1 MYLVQHKSLLPSPFS
16 FLLKFKKTTPFSQ
29 QNYIFARLKMIMK
42 YYIVA
47 GEASGDLL
55 GSYLMKS
62 IKKLDNNADF
72 RCWGGDLM
80 EAQGGEI
87 IKHYKDLAFMG
98 FWEVATHLRTILKNI
113 AICKIDILLY
123 EPDVIVL
130 IDYPGFNMRIAQFAK
145 EKNIRVVYYVS
156 PQIWAWK
163 RNRVHKIKRDVDTLI
178 PILPF
183 EKDFY
188 AKYNYEAHYVGHPL
202 LDVINDE
209 MQKDDWQTFKS
220 TYKLDERPVIAVL
233 PGSRR
238 QELKKM
244 LPVMVQMA
252 EQFPEYQFV
261 MSKVKWQPLS
271 LYQSYIKNK
280 PITLVEGNTY
290 SLLHHAKA
298 AMVTSGTATLETA
311 LWNVPQVVC
320 YKSSVVSYL
329 IARAL
334 VGTRIRYI
342 SLVNLILNKP
352 VVMELL
358 QSDCNPKKLK
368 EELTKILQNIDVIDT
383 MKDNYEQLRHV
394 LGDAGASDNAAKL
407 IVKDEIR

>member
-1 MYLVQHKSLLPSPFS
+1 
-16 FLLKFKKTTPFSQ
+16 
-29 QNYIFARLKMIMK
+29 MK
-42 YYIVA
+42 YYIIA

-62 IKKLDNNADF
+62 IKKLDAHADF

-80 EAQGGEI
+80 KAQGGEI

-98 FWEVATHLRTILKNI
+98 FWEVFKNLRTILKNI
-113 AICKIDILLY
+113 RICKTDILFY
-123 EPDVIVL
+123 KPDVLIL
-130 IDYPGFNMRIAQFAK
+130 IDYPGFNMRMAEFAK
-145 EKNIRVVYYVS
+145 KQNVRVVYYVS

-163 RNRVHKIKRDVDTLI
+163 KNRVHKIKRDVDTLI
-178 PILPF
+178 TILPF

-188 AKYNYEAHYVGHPL
+188 AKYNYKAHYVGHPL

-209 MQKDDWQTFKS
+209 MKNDDWQTFK
-220 TYKLDERPVIAVL
+220 TNYHLDDRPVVAVL

-261 MSKVKWQPLS
+261 MSKVKWQPLA
-271 LYQSYIKNK
+271 LYQSYLKDKQIA
-280 PITLVEGNTY
+280 LVEGNTY

-298 AMVTSGTATLETA
+298 AVVTSGTATLETA

-320 YKSSVVSYL
+320 YKGSFISYL
-329 IARAL
+329 IARIVIGKHL
-334 VGTRIRYI
+334 KYI
-342 SLVNLILNKP
+342 SLVNLILDKP
-352 VVMELL
+352 AVTELI
-358 QSDCNPKKLK
+358 QHECNPKRLK
-368 EELTKILQNIDVIDT
+368 EALAKIVHDNFVIDT
-383 MKDNYEQLRHV
+383 MKSDYKQLQHI

-407 IVKDEIR
+407 IVKHDVR

>member
-1 MYLVQHKSLLPSPFS
+1 
-16 FLLKFKKTTPFSQ
+16 
-29 QNYIFARLKMIMK
+29 MK
-42 YYIVA
+42 YYVIA

-62 IKKLDNNADF
+62 IKKMDKTADF

-80 EAQGGEI
+80 EKQGGEI

-98 FWEVATHLRTILKNI
+98 FCEVAKNLRTILKNMT
-113 AICKIDILLY
+113 ICKVDILLY
-123 EPDVIVL
+123 EPDVIIL
-130 IDYPGFNMRIAQFAK
+130 IDYPGFNLRIAEFAK
-145 EKNIRVVYYVS
+145 EQNIRVVYYVS

-163 RNRVHKIKRDVDTLI
+163 KNRVHKIKRDVDTMI
-178 PILPF
+178 TILPF

-188 AKYNYEAHYVGHPL
+188 AKYNYTAYYVGHPL

-209 MQKDDWQTFKS
+209 IEKEDWQTFKAN
-220 TYKLDERPVIAVL
+220 YNLDDRPVIAVL

-244 LPVMVQMA
+244 LPVMVQMVA
-252 EQFPEYQFV
+252 HFSEYQFV

-271 LYQSYIKNK
+271 LYQSHIKNK
-280 PITLVEGNTY
+280 QITLTEGNTY
-290 SLLHHAKA
+290 SLLHHAQA
-298 AMVTSGTATLETA
+298 AIVTSGTATLETA

-320 YKSSVVSYL
+320 YKGSFLSYL

-334 VGTRIRYI
+334 VGKHLKYI

-352 VVMELL
+352 AVTELI
-358 QSDCNPKKLK
+358 QYECNPKKLK
-368 EELTKILQNIDVIDT
+368 AEFAKIMNDTHTIDT
-383 MKDNYEQLRHV
+383 MKNDYKQLQHI

-407 IVKDEIR
+407 IVKHDIR

>member
-1 MYLVQHKSLLPSPFS
+1 
-16 FLLKFKKTTPFSQ
+16 
-29 QNYIFARLKMIMK
+29 MK
-42 YYIVA
+42 YYMIA

-55 GSYLMKS
+55 GSYLIKS
-62 IKKLDNNADF
+62 IKKLDLDADF

-80 EAQGGEI
+80 EAEGSEI

-98 FWEVATHLRTILKNI
+98 FWEVAKNLRTILKNI
-113 AICKIDILLY
+113 TTCKTDILLY
-123 EPDVIVL
+123 KPDVLIL
-130 IDYPGFNMRIAQFAK
+130 IDYPGFNMRIAKFAK
-145 EKNIRVVYYVS
+145 KHNIRVIYYVS

-163 RNRVHKIKRDVDTLI
+163 KNRVHKIKRNVDTLI
-178 PILPF
+178 TILPF

-188 AKYNYEAHYVGHPL
+188 AKYNYKAYYVGHPL
-202 LDVINDE
+202 LDVIKDE
-209 MQKDDWQTFKS
+209 MIKDDWQTFKVN
-220 TYKLDERPVIAVL
+220 YQLDDRPVVAVL

-261 MSKVKWQPLS
+261 MSKVKWQPFS
-271 LYQSYIKNK
+271 LYQSYIKDK
-280 PITLVEGNTY
+280 QITLVEGNTY

-320 YKSSVVSYL
+320 YKGSFISYL
-329 IARAL
+329 IAKIL
-334 VGTRIRYI
+334 IGKHLKYI
-342 SLVNLILNKP
+342 SLVNLILDKL
-352 VVMELL
+352 VVTELI
-358 QSDCNPKKLK
+358 QHECNPKKLN
-368 EELTKILQNIDVIDT
+368 EELAKIVYDNHIIDGMKNDYKQLQHI
-383 MKDNYEQLRHV
+383 

-407 IVKDEIR
+407 IVKHDIK

>member
-1 MYLVQHKSLLPSPFS
+1 
-16 FLLKFKKTTPFSQ
+16 
-29 QNYIFARLKMIMK
+29 MK

-62 IKKLDNNADF
+62 IKKRDESADF

-87 IKHYKDLAFMG
+87 IKHYKELAIMG
-98 FWEVATHLRTILKNI
+98 FWEVAMNLRTVLKNI
-113 AICKIDILLY
+113 TICKVDILLY
-123 EPDVIVL
+123 EPDILIL
-130 IDYPGFNMRIAQFAK
+130 IDYPGFNLRIAEFAK
-145 EKNIRVVYYVS
+145 EHNIRVVYYVS

-163 RNRVHKIKRDVDTLI
+163 KSRVHKIKRDVDTMI
-178 PILPF
+178 TILPF

-209 MQKDDWQTFKS
+209 RKNDDWHTFKS
-220 TYKLDERPVIAVL
+220 CNNLDDRPVIAML

-244 LPVMVQMA
+244 LPVMVKMA
-252 EQFPEYQFV
+252 EQFPEYQFA

-271 LYQSYIKNK
+271 LYQSHIKNK
-280 PITLVEGNTY
+280 QIALIEGNTY
-290 SLLHHAKA
+290 SLLRHAKA
-298 AMVTSGTATLETA
+298 AIVTSGTATLETA

-320 YKSSVVSYL
+320 YKGNLISYL
-329 IARAL
+329 IINMIIDK
-334 VGTRIRYI
+334 TKKYI
-342 SLVNLILNKP
+342 SLVNLILEKP
-352 VVMELL
+352 AVTELI
-358 QSDCNPKKLK
+358 QYECNPKKLK
-368 EELTKILQNIDVIDT
+368 EEVAKILYDNHTINE
-383 MKDNYEQLRHV
+383 MKDNYKQLQHI
-394 LGDAGASDNAAKL
+394 LCDADVSDKVAKL
-407 IVKDEIR
+407 IVKDDIR

>member
-1 MYLVQHKSLLPSPFS
+1 MKLQINMKFLNILFFGCILLY
-16 FLLKFKKTTPFSQ
+16 TFSQ
-29 QNYIFARLKMIMK
+29 EKYIFATLKSNMK
-42 YYIVA
+42 YYLVA

-62 IKKLDNNADF
+62 IKKMDTNADF

-87 IKHYKDLAFMG
+87 IKHYKELAFMG

-123 EPDVIVL
+123 EPDVLVL

-163 RNRVHKIKRDVDTLI
+163 KNRVHKIKRDVDTLMT
-178 PILPF
+178 ILPF

-202 LDVINDE
+202 LDVISDE
-209 MQKDDWQTFKS
+209 MKNDDWQTFK
-220 TYKLDERPVIAVL
+220 TAYNLDDRPVIAVL

-252 EQFPEYQFV
+252 AQFPEYQFV
-261 MSKVKWQPLS
+261 MSKVKWQPLA

-280 PITLVEGNTY
+280 PVALVEGNTY

-298 AMVTSGTATLETA
+298 AIVTSGTATLETA

-320 YKSSVVSYL
+320 YKTSFISYL
-329 IARAL
+329 IARVL
-334 VGTRIRYI
+334 VGKRISHI

-352 VVMELL
+352 VVTELL
-358 QSDCNPKKLK
+358 QSACNPKKLK
-368 EELTKILQNIDVIDT
+368 EELLKIVNDSNIIDT
-383 MKDNYEQLRHV
+383 MKDNYKQLRHI

>member
-1 MYLVQHKSLLPSPFS
+1 
-16 FLLKFKKTTPFSQ
+16 
-29 QNYIFARLKMIMK
+29 MK
-42 YYIVA
+42 YYIIA

-62 IKKLDNNADF
+62 IKKLDANADF

-98 FWEVATHLRTILKNI
+98 FWEVLKNLRTILINI
-113 AICKIDILLY
+113 KVCKIDILLY
-123 EPDVIVL
+123 EPDVLIL
-130 IDYPGFNMRIAQFAK
+130 IDYPGFNMRIAKFAK
-145 EKNIRVVYYVS
+145 EQNIRVVYYVS

-163 RNRVHKIKRDVDTLI
+163 KKRMHKIKRDVDTLI
-178 PILPF
+178 TILPF

-202 LDVINDE
+202 LDVVTNE
-209 MQKDDWQTFKS
+209 MKNDDWQDFKAN
-220 TYKLDERPVIAVL
+220 YNLDDRPVIAIL

-244 LPVMVQMA
+244 LPVMVQMVK
-252 EQFPEYQFV
+252 QFPEYQFV

-271 LYQSYIKNK
+271 LYQSYIKDK
-280 PITLVEGNTY
+280 QIALVEGNTY

-320 YKSSVVSYL
+320 YKGSFISYL
-329 IARAL
+329 IARIV
-334 VGTRIRYI
+334 VGKHLKYI
-342 SLVNLILNKP
+342 SLVNLILDKP
-352 VVMELL
+352 AVTELI
-358 QSDCNPKKLK
+358 QHDYNPKKLK
-368 EELTKILQNIDVIDT
+368 TELEKIVHNHQIINT
-383 MKDNYEQLRHV
+383 MKSDYEQLRHI

-407 IVKDEIR
+407 IVKHEIR

>member
-1 MYLVQHKSLLPSPFS
+1 
-16 FLLKFKKTTPFSQ
+16 
-29 QNYIFARLKMIMK
+29 MK
-42 YYIVA
+42 YYIIA

-55 GSYLMKS
+55 GAYLMKS
-62 IKKLDNNADF
+62 IKKLDVNADF

-98 FWEVATHLRTILKNI
+98 FWEVLKNLRTILINI
-113 AICKIDILLY
+113 KVCKIDILLY
-123 EPDVIVL
+123 EPDVIIL
-130 IDYPGFNMRIAQFAK
+130 IDYPGFNMRIAKFAK
-145 EKNIRVVYYVS
+145 EQNIRVVYYVS

-163 RNRVHKIKRDVDTLI
+163 KKRVHKIKRNVNTTI
-178 PILPF
+178 TILPF

-188 AKYNYEAHYVGHPL
+188 AKYNYEVHYVGHPL
-202 LDVINDE
+202 LDVVNDE
-209 MQKDDWQTFKS
+209 MQNDDWQIFKAN
-220 TYKLDERPVIAVL
+220 YNLDDRPVIAVL

-244 LPVMVQMA
+244 LPIMIQMT

-261 MSKVKWQPLS
+261 ISKVKWQPLS
-271 LYQSYIKNK
+271 LYQSYIKDK
-280 PITLVEGNTY
+280 QITIVEGNTY

-320 YKSSVVSYL
+320 YRGSFISYL
-329 IARAL
+329 IARL
-334 VGTRIRYI
+334 VIGKHLKYI
-342 SLVNLILNKP
+342 SLVNLILDKSA
-352 VVMELL
+352 VIELI
-358 QSDCNPKKLK
+358 QHDCNPKKIK
-368 EELTKILQNIDVIDT
+368 AELEKIVHNNQIIDT
-383 MKDNYEQLRHV
+383 MKSDYKQLRHI

-407 IVKDEIR
+407 IVKHDIR